1 MNSDELLAA
10 EISQRI
16 QQLESLGVENLKG
29 EMQQLK
35 RSLIE
40 NPAAC
45 LLLKDEDIG
54 TLVASLR
61 KITGVAIASA
71 ASSTKTK
78 GEKKTAVKA
87 LSATEL
93 AKVLAEAGDDF

>member
-1 MNSDELLAA
+1 MTNDEILAE

-16 QQLESLGVENLKG
+16 QQLENMSVENLKG
-29 EMQQLK
+29 EMHSLK
-35 RSLIE
+35 KALTE

-54 TLVASLR
+54 SLVASLR
-61 KITGVAIASA
+61 KITGQAIQTASQP
-71 ASSTKTK
+71 KTR
-78 GEKKTAVKA
+78 EKKTAVKA